1 VNGPCSGAGG
11 GDAMRLRLVGSAF
24 FAWMLFCA
32 PSVVQAAPF
41 PSFSGVVERNAEAV
55 VNISTT
61 RIVREQA
68 MAGPQQEQGSRR
80 QSLGSG
86 FIIDPEG
93 YILTCN
99 HVIQGAANI
108 VVTLSDESEYSAK
121 VVGADQ
127 KTDIALIAISPGK
140 PLPYARLGNVDTL
153 KVGDWVVAVGNPFGL
168 GHTVTAGIV
177 SAKGRVIGA
186 GPYDDYIQTD
196 AAITPGSS
204 GGPLFNMDGEVV
216 GINSA
221 IFSTSGGSIGIG
233 FAIPISI
240 AGEILPSLKTAGY
253 VERGWLGVTAQKIT
267 QELAKSFGLS
277 EKAGALV
284 ADVVKGSPAD
294 RGGLKRGDVI
304 VRYDGKQIGDYH
316 ELPRLVA
323 TTPIGKTVLIAVVR
337 DRKIMEM
344 PVEVVKM
351 AGTEDAPEEL
361 IEKKVGIKVRNVTE
375 EMANQLGITDG
386 GAVLV
391 ASAGETSGMGGFMK
405 GDIIVEINRRRVT
418 SVEECAGILKD
429 VGSAESVLFLVRRP
443 QGYQFITV
451 QVK

>member
-1 VNGPCSGAGG
+1 MCV
-11 GDAMRLRLVGSAF
+11 VGWVLACVPTV
-24 FAWMLFCA
+24 AR
-32 PSVVQAAPF
+32 AAQY
-41 PSFSGVVERNAEAV
+41 PSFSGVVEENADAV

-61 RIVREQA
+61 RVVKEPTEPSPGGSGGGSQ
-68 MAGPQQEQGSRR
+68 GGQGSRR

-86 FIIDPEG
+86 FIIGPEG

-99 HVIQGAANI
+99 HVIQGAENI
-108 VVTLSDESEYSAK
+108 AVTLSDESEYLAR
-121 VVGADQ
+121 VVGTDQ
-127 KTDIALIAISPGK
+127 KTDIALIMISPGR
-140 PLPYARLGNVDTL
+140 PLQFAKLGDVDRL
-153 KVGDWVVAVGNPFGL
+153 KVGDWVIAVGNPFGL

-196 AAITPGSS
+196 AAINPGNS
-204 GGPLFNMDGEVV
+204 GGPLFNMAGEVV
-216 GINSA
+216 GISSA

-240 AGEILPSLKTAGY
+240 AREILPSLKTLGH

-267 QELAKSFGLS
+267 QELAKSFGLA
-277 EKAGALV
+277 ERAGALV

-304 VRYDGKQIGDYH
+304 VRYEDKQIGDYH

-323 TTPIGKTVLIAVVR
+323 NTPVGKTVGITVVR
-337 DRKIMEM
+337 DGRTVEL
-344 PVEVVKM
+344 PVQIIGMV
-351 AGTEDAPEEL
+351 ASDAPEEL
-361 IEKKVGIKVRNVTE
+361 IERKVGIKVRTITE
-375 EMANQLGITDG
+375 EIANQLGISDG

-391 ASAGETSGMGGFMK
+391 ASVAGSPGMGDFMK
-405 GDIIVEINRRRVT
+405 GDIIVEVNRRRVT
-418 SVEECAGILKD
+418 SVEECSGILKD
-429 VGSAESVLFLVRRP
+429 VSSGDSALFLVRRP
-443 QGYQFITV
+443 QGYQYITV